1 MNVCMTAEQKKN
13 KEKAE
18 RFFTVFIP
26 EILPNGLNKRRK
38 QFAKLEFDEVI

>member
-26 EILPNGLNKRRK
+26 EILPIDSRRNC
-38 QFAKLEFDEVI
+38 IP